1 MITKSKSDVRI
12 SRKNWE
18 RLRKNPNFSELVELL
33 EDQTDLETAKKI
45 RGKDLTPSQYL
56 AKRGIQ
62 NNH

>member
-18 RLRKNPNFSELVELL
+18 RLRKNPSFSELVELL

-45 RGKDLTPSQYL
+45 RGKDLTLSQYL
-56 AKRGIQ
+56 AKR
-62 NNH
+62 